1 MRILAISGSLRAASI
16 NTALMNAAA
25 VLAPENVEVIVFGR
39 LGDLPHFNPDL
50 DRAPAPIAVGEFRS
64 QLRESA
70 GVIISSPEYAH
81 GVPGVLKNALDWLVA
96 SGELYEKPVAL
107 FSASPRATYA
117 QASLTETLNVM
128 MAKVLVESSIT
139 LALQGRGLDA
149 GGVVS
154 DPDACGQIRSAL
166 VTFVHSIARGA
177 GMDLPDPANGG
188 QPGPLPR
195 TLSLC

>member
-16 NTALMNAAA
+16 NTALMNATA
-25 VLAPENVEVIVFGR
+25 VLAPKNVEVIVFGR

-50 DRAPAPIAVGEFRS
+50 DREPAPLAVVEFRS

-70 GVIISSPEYAH
+70 GAIISSPEYAH

-128 MAKVLVESSIT
+128 MAKVLVASSIT

-154 DPDACGQIRSAL
+154 DPDASSQIRSAL
-166 VTFVHSIARGA
+166 VTFAHSIARGA
-177 GMDLPDPANGG
+177 GMDF
-188 QPGPLPR
+188 
-195 TLSLC
+195 T